1 MLEEIR
7 FEIQKL
13 QTDEKALTK
22 FGKTMAVVLGILTLI
37 AGYRESGAFAY
48 TFLLALI
55 FLFLGILWPMSLK
68 RFYTVWMTIALM
80 MGFVMTKVI
89 LSLMFYTAFTIIGLI
104 AKLFTLTDSIYSM
117 KTRQIP
123 IGSLTKNRMISNV
136 ILNGNFSFI
145 R

>member
-13 QTDEKALTK
+13 QTDKEALTK
-22 FGKTMAVVLGILTLI
+22 FGKTMAVILGILTLI
-37 AGYRESGAFAY
+37 AWYRESGAFPY

-68 RFYTVWMTIALM
+68 RFYTIWMTIAIT

-89 LSLMFYTAFTIIGLI
+89 LSLMFYTAFTIIGFI
-104 AKLFTLTDSIYSM
+104 SRLFNRDRLGQQYEDEADTYWQPYEKPNDFKRHLE
-117 KTRQIP
+117 RQ
-123 IGSLTKNRMISNV
+123 
-136 ILNGNFSFI
+136 F
-145 R
+145 